1 MQSGAWTAVG
11 FPVENADA
19 RHAFYTYA
27 NWVYQIGVFVSRSSG
42 LLYQVRALC
51 ISFQNWT
58 GGLAII
64 LLGCKC
70 FWYLSVPG
78 LPPGASCSNCIEV
91 KCSDPLAAA
100 SQASRSALFAMPVL
114 QVGLLVFFLLVAV
127 LHFLYSWWLLI
138 PCLCTGEP
146 HGLLTFIA
154 HVFVA

>member
-1 MQSGAWTAVG
+1 M
-11 FPVENADA
+11 ENADA

-42 LLYQVRALC
+42 LLYQASALC
-51 ISFQNWT
+51 ISLQNWI

-64 LLGCKC
+64 FLGCKC
-70 FWYLSVPG
+70 FLYSSAAGP
-78 LPPGASCSNCIEV
+78 PPGASCSNCTEV

-100 SQASRSALFAMPVL
+100 LQASRSALFAMPVL

-127 LHFLYSWWLLI
+127 LRFMYSWWLLI

-146 HGLLTFIA
+146 HGLLSFIA
-154 HVFVA
+154 HAFVA